1 MRKLAH
7 ILSSYFH
14 PQKKKKNDLEPCTG
28 NSLVAISPFE
38 PLRYDIIVHEAT
50 LSSLSDLTLKDIYI
64 GGFAITGKNVP
75 ITITHLP
82 V

>member
-1 MRKLAH
+1 MRKLAY

-14 PQKKKKNDLEPCTG
+14 PQKKKENDLEPCTG
-28 NSLVAISPFE
+28 SISPFE